1 MMLKSKSNTAF
12 KLINIYTQYKIKMM
26 LVFANT
32 DLSESV
38 TQRYLY
44 HQSDNES
51 GEGLWK
57 VEGVFRKWRSIT
69 K

>member
-1 MMLKSKSNTAF
+1 
-12 KLINIYTQYKIKMM
+12 MM

-51 GEGLWK
+51 GGSFSK
-57 VEGVFRKWRSIT
+57 VEINYKVIYDKY
-69 K
+69 